1 MSGGVGQ
8 CSARGFC
15 EDNLNSGLT
24 RVGPDNVQLGVV
36 VLDGLETHGVYSARQ
51 FLLHLTRLS

>member
-8 CSARGFC
+8 CPARGFC

-24 RVGPDNVQLGVV
+24 RVGPDNVQLGVAI
-36 VLDGLETHGVYSARQ
+36 LDGLETLGVCSARQ
-51 FLLHLTRLS
+51 FSLYLTRPS